1 MGAYAPIFFNT
12 TNYGVRRKM
21 NTITHEEAIKRA
33 EYVGQVAE
41 AELFE
46 ADRRGGYSTKLKAAI
61 HETQLHRLMRPKR
74 YGGFGMTHRT
84 FSEVVRTIGRHSVS
98 GAWVTYFMPLH
109 ETWVAL
115 LPPKGR
121 EEKFNEDK
129 FVADIF
135 FPIGKVD
142 YVEGGVK
149 LTGQWNWGSGI
160 DFCEWIGLGAIVDV
174 PGTNCGPQPCLVT
187 VRVSEGEVIQNWDTF
202 GLRGTGSKGIKV
214 QDVFVPWHRVLPVGS
229 AKGSVTPLGGEYD
242 ADEPIYR
249 VPFMPAFTLGFN
261 AVCIGAMQ
269 RLHQELHSR
278 IKARQ
283 RVVLGGQEW
292 ESPVAQRNL
301 GEVTTWIEQA
311 EALHERYVQQL
322 EDWRIAGTT
331 SVTPV
336 EENRLAAWRSSI
348 AKTAAQVGFRTLE
361 LLGGAA
367 TYKGDIVEVFARDLM
382 MISVHVTQIY
392 EDHMMYYGRTQYGLS
407 GHPLG

>member
-1 MGAYAPIFFNT
+1 MT
-12 TNYGVRRKM
+12 QL
-21 NTITHEEAIKRA
+21 THEEAIKRA
-33 EYVGQVAE
+33 EYVGQIAE

-46 ADRRGGYSTKLKAAI
+46 ADRNGGYSTKLKDAI

-84 FSEVVRTIGRHSVS
+84 FSEVVRTVGQHSVS

-121 EEKFNEDK
+121 EEIFGSDK

-135 FPIGKVD
+135 FPIGKVE
-142 YVEGGVK
+142 YVEGGVR
-149 LTGQWNWGSGI
+149 LSGQWNWGSGI

-174 PGTNCGPQPCLVT
+174 PDTTTGPQPCLVAIK
-187 VRVSEGEVIQNWDTF
+187 VSEGDIIQNWDTF
-202 GLRGTGSKGIKV
+202 GLRGTGSKGIAVK
-214 QDVFVPWHRVLPVGS
+214 DVFVPWHRVLPVIS
-229 AKGSVTPLGGEYD
+229 AKQSAAPMGGEFD
-242 ADEPIYR
+242 PAEPVYR
-249 VPFMPAFTLGFN
+249 VPFMPAFALGFN
-261 AVCIGAMQ
+261 SVCVGAMQ
-269 RLHQELHSR
+269 RLQRELHAR
-278 IKARQ
+278 IRARQ

-301 GEVTTWIEQA
+301 GEVVTQIEQA
-311 EALHERYVQQL
+311 EALHERYVKQL
-322 EDWRIAGTT
+322 DDWCIAGTT
-331 SVTPV
+331 TATPL
-336 EENRLAAWRSSI
+336 EDSRMGAWRSSI
-348 AKTAAQVGFRTLE
+348 AKTAAQTGFRALE

-382 MISVHVTQIY
+382 MVSIHVTQLY
-392 EDHMMYYGRTQYGLS
+392 EDHMMYYGRAQYGLS

>member
-1 MGAYAPIFFNT
+1 MT
-12 TNYGVRRKM
+12 QL
-21 NTITHEEAIKRA
+21 THEEAIKRA

-46 ADRRGGYSTKLKAAI
+46 ADRKGGYSTKLKDAI
-61 HETQLHRLMRPKR
+61 HETQLHRLLRPKR

-84 FSEVVRTIGRHSVS
+84 LSEVIRTVAQHSVS

-121 EEKFNEDK
+121 EEIYSADK

-135 FPIGKVD
+135 FPIGKVE
-142 YVEGGVK
+142 YVEGGVR
-149 LTGQWNWGSGI
+149 LSGQWNWGSGI

-174 PGTNCGPQPCLVT
+174 PGTTTGPQPCLVT
-187 VRVSEGEVIQNWDTF
+187 IKVSEGEIIQNWDTF
-202 GLRGTGSKGIKV
+202 GLRGTGSKGIAVK
-214 QDVFVPWHRVLPVGS
+214 DVFVPWCRVLPVAT
-229 AKGSVTPLGGEYD
+229 AKGSNTPVGGEFD
-242 ADEPIYR
+242 PAEPVYR
-249 VPFMPAFTLGFN
+249 VPFMPAFALGFN
-261 AVCIGAMQ
+261 SVCIGAMQ
-269 RLHQELHSR
+269 RLQKELHSR
-278 IKARQ
+278 IRSRQ

-301 GEVTTWIEQA
+301 GEVVTHIEQA
-311 EALHERYVQQL
+311 EALHERYIKQL
-322 EDWRIAGTT
+322 DDWRIAGTT
-331 SVTPV
+331 SASPL
-336 EENRLAAWRSSI
+336 EESRMGAWRSSI

-382 MISVHVTQIY
+382 MVSIHVTQLY

>member
-1 MGAYAPIFFNT
+1 
-12 TNYGVRRKM
+12 M
-21 NTITHEEAIKRA
+21 NTIIHEEAIKRA

-121 EEKFNEDK
+121 EEIFNEDK

>member
-1 MGAYAPIFFNT
+1 
-12 TNYGVRRKM
+12 M
-21 NTITHEEAIKRA
+21 NTIIHEEAIKRA

-121 EEKFNEDK
+121 EEIFNEDK

-214 QDVFVPWHRVLPVGS
+214 QDVFVPWHRVLPMGS

>member
-1 MGAYAPIFFNT
+1 
-12 TNYGVRRKM
+12 M

-121 EEKFNEDK
+121 EEIFNEDK

>member
-1 MGAYAPIFFNT
+1 MAQL
-12 TNYGVRRKM
+12 
-21 NTITHEEAIKRA
+21 THEEAIKRA
-33 EYVGQVAE
+33 EYVGQIAE

-46 ADRRGGYSTKLKAAI
+46 ADLNGGYSTKLKEAI

-84 FSEVVRTIGRHSVS
+84 FSEVVRTVGQHSVS

-121 EEKFNEDK
+121 EEVFGSDK

-135 FPIGKVD
+135 FPIGKVE
-142 YVEGGVK
+142 YVEGG
-149 LTGQWNWGSGI
+149 LRLSGQWNWGSGI

-174 PGTNCGPQPCLVT
+174 PGTTTGPQPCLVT
-187 VRVSEGEVIQNWDTF
+187 IKVSEGDIIQNWDTF
-202 GLRGTGSKGIKV
+202 GLRGTGSKGITVK
-214 QDVFVPWHRVLPVGS
+214 DVFVPWHRVLPVIS
-229 AKGSVTPLGGEYD
+229 AKQSAAPMGGEFD
-242 ADEPIYR
+242 PAEPVYR
-249 VPFMPAFTLGFN
+249 VPFMPAFALGFN
-261 AVCIGAMQ
+261 SVCVGAMQ
-269 RLHQELHSR
+269 RLQRELHAR
-278 IKARQ
+278 IRARQ

-301 GEVTTWIEQA
+301 GEVVTQIEQA
-311 EALHERYVQQL
+311 EALHERYVKQL
-322 EDWRIAGTT
+322 DDWCIAGTT
-331 SVTPV
+331 TATPL
-336 EENRLAAWRSSI
+336 EDSRMGAWRSSI
-348 AKTAAQVGFRTLE
+348 AKTAAQTGFRALE

-382 MISVHVTQIY
+382 MVSIHVTQLY
-392 EDHMMYYGRTQYGLS
+392 EDHMMYYGRAQYGLS

>member
-1 MGAYAPIFFNT
+1 MT
-12 TNYGVRRKM
+12 QL
-21 NTITHEEAIKRA
+21 THEEALKRA
-33 EYVGQVAE
+33 EYVGQIAE

-46 ADRRGGYSTKLKAAI
+46 ADRNGGYSTKLKDAI

-74 YGGFGMTHRT
+74 YGGFGMTQRT
-84 FSEVVRTIGRHSVS
+84 FSEVVRVIGQHSVS

-121 EEKFNEDK
+121 EEIFSADK

-135 FPIGKVD
+135 FPIGKVE
-142 YVEGGVK
+142 YVEGGVR
-149 LTGQWNWGSGI
+149 LSGQWNWGSGI

-174 PGTNCGPQPCLVT
+174 PGTTIGPQPCLVT
-187 VRVSEGEVIQNWDTF
+187 VKVSEGEVIQNWDTF
-202 GLRGTGSKGIKV
+202 GLRGTGSKGIAVK
-214 QDVFVPWHRVLPVGS
+214 DVFVPWHRVLPVAT
-229 AKGSVTPLGGEYD
+229 AKASNTPLGGEFD
-242 ADEPIYR
+242 PEEPVYR
-249 VPFMPAFTLGFN
+249 TPFIPAFALGFN
-261 AVCIGAMQ
+261 SVCVGAMQ
-269 RLHQELHSR
+269 RLQKELHTR
-278 IKARQ
+278 IRSRQ

-301 GEVTTWIEQA
+301 GEVVTQIEQA

-331 SVTPV
+331 SASPL

-348 AKTAAQVGFRTLE
+348 AKTAAQTGFRALE

-367 TYKGDIVEVFARDLM
+367 AYKGDIVEVFARDLM
-382 MISVHVTQIY
+382 MVSIHVTQLY